1 MFKSNQYEVYVAFKF
16 IVSLHTFKK
25 KKKKVFSHVA
35 LKKESLV

>member
-1 MFKSNQYEVYVAFKF
+1 MFKSNQYEVYVIRQIYCIFTY
-16 IVSLHTFKK
+16 IKK